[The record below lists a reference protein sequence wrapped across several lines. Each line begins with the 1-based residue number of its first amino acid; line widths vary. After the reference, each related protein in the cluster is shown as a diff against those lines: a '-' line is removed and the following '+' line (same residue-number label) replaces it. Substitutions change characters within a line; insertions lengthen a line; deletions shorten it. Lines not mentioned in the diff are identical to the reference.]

1 MIRKEVLHQGK
12 KLNLIDNVFGTL
24 PIRLALEKN
33 MEKVDSR
40 FFSKE
45 KTIWH
50 CDVKFDLGPIR
61 TTNNIMLMST
71 INGMFSAFLED
82 KFATGQ
88 NTFTIGY
95 PTEEEC
101 PMLIRC
107 KKIERNGTEALRLSI
122 SEKNAKGNYE
132 EQYHGILNSFLL
144 PAYQDMF
151 RKAIHWAAPAAT
163 FYKNVEYDRAKLNK
177 RLKELQPERSIFDHT
192 HDD

>member
-1 MIRKEVLHQGK
+1 MIKKQVLHQSEE
-12 KLNLIDNVFGTL
+12 LALIDNVFGTL
-24 PIRLALEKN
+24 PFRLALEKN

-45 KTIWH
+45 RTIWH

-95 PTEEEC
+95 PTEEERSI
-101 PMLIRC
+101 LIKC
-107 KKIERNGTEALRLSI
+107 KKVKKKEDDALRLSI
-122 SEKNAKGNYE
+122 HEINEKGEYVE
-132 EQYHGILNSFLL
+132 RSHGLLYSYLL

-163 FYKNVEYDRAKLNK
+163 FYKNVEYDRATLNK
-177 RLKELQPERSIFDHT
+177 CLDELKPKWSLYDHP